1 MGIMQKIFG
10 YLLLCLLFLCTSCD
24 SLKYNFKNQK
34 IEMNLK
40 IHTIKEI
47 ETYTYKIK
55 GKLQVKNLTENI
67 CLFDLRNIELKS
79 DGNIE
84 YKIYIDS
91 IATRLIEVQEIKP
104 HEMYIE
110 NVYCIV
116 YSDKKLL
123 IKELDY
129 SD

>member
-1 MGIMQKIFG
+1 MRPIHIFFFI
-10 YLLLCLLFLCTSCD
+10 CSLFLFTSCD

-40 IHTIKEI
+40 IHTIREI
-47 ETYTYKIK
+47 ETCTYKVK

-67 CLFDLRNIELKS
+67 SLFDLRNIELKS
-79 DGNIE
+79 EDNIE

-104 HEMYIE
+104 HEIYIE
-110 NVYCIV
+110 NVYWIV
-116 YSDKKLL
+116 HSDKKLL